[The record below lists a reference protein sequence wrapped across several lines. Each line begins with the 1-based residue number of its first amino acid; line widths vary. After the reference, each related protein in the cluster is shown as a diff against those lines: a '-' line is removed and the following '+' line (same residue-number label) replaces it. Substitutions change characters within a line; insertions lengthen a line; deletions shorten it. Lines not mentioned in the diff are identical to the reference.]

1 VSPTD
6 DLTPLLVPP
15 PDGSG
20 LRYGQGK
27 LLAWD
32 PATFENTVLWR
43 GTALHDL
50 PVLAGP
56 AALSFTPGIVVGLV
70 GWSPGGGAGSWAIL
84 GQWVTPG
91 TAAAPDLIRRFS
103 RKILAESIGIDV
115 VPGTCSG
122 IANTYG
128 NPVSGDPGPS
138 VTVDI
143 LSGTMLVGMT
153 ARMSLPAFS
162 DDGRWGLMS
171 FEISGATNVAPDDLR
186 ALSHFFF
193 TESTELFSSG
203 IGMST
208 LHVATGLNL
217 GQHTVTAKYRSQD
230 LLGAATNV
238 AFSERHMTVIAL

>member
-1 VSPTD
+1 MSPTD
-6 DLTPLLVPP
+6 DLTPLLLPP
-15 PDGSG
+15 PDNTGV
-20 LRYGQGK
+20 RYGQGK
-27 LLAWD
+27 LLAWN
-32 PATFENTVLWR
+32 PTTFENEVLWR
-43 GTALHDL
+43 GSTLTNLD
-50 PVLAGP
+50 VLAGP
-56 AALSFTPGIVVGLV
+56 AASNFTPGITLALI
-70 GWSPGGGAGSWAIL
+70 GWAPGGGASSWSIL

-103 RKILAESIGIDV
+103 RKILAESIAIDV
-115 VPGTCSG
+115 VPDTCSS
-122 IANTYG
+122 IASTYG
-128 NPVSGDPGPS
+128 DPGSGDPGPS

-208 LHVATGLNL
+208 LHVATGLNV
-217 GQHTVTAKYRSQD
+217 GEHTVTAKYRSQD
-230 LLGAATNV
+230 VLGAATNV
-238 AFSERHMTVIAL
+238 VFSERHMTVIAL